1 MDEIVELK
9 AAEVKKLFSTTRRL
23 EAEEGKTIHDVLF
36 ELVYSG
42 DAPVVLGA
50 IKLIYEVIFSSSL
63 TMEDIEE
70 DPALAEVIP
79 FGNKESLEGGKE

>member
-1 MDEIVELK
+1 MDEITQLK
-9 AAEVKKLFSTTRRL
+9 DLEVKKLFSTMRRF
-23 EAEEGKTIHDVLF
+23 EEREGRTIYDMLF

-63 TMEDIEE
+63 TMDDIEE
-70 DPALAEVIP
+70 DPELAQVIP
-79 FGNKESLEGGKE
+79 FGNRESLEEGEE